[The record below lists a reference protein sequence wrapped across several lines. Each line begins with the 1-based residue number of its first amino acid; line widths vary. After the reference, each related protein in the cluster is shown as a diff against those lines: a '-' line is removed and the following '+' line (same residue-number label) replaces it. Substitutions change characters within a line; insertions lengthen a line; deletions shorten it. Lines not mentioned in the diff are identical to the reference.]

1 MNAASEPLIDR
12 ARVAAALAIIAAK
25 LSRGEI
31 HADHSASMVA
41 LRAYDGPGA
50 CDGLRAY
57 DGPGACDAPSPSAEL
72 FFADIDG
79 EGPVSRAGD
88 VLVGFRSNPES
99 EGDAE
104 VRLQVGP
111 HMLGPV
117 RVPSVGAGGFAYALD
132 GEAVLPL
139 VALAFHEVRVGAS
152 GRGVRMVQAHLDTA
166 TRRDLA
172 RFGGRH
178 LDRAGR
184 GLLIGSGQLHVLASA
199 SALFDSASHYH
210 GLAVLAA
217 A

>member
-41 LRAYDGPGA
+41 
-50 CDGLRAY
+50 LRAY

-117 RVPSVGAGGFAYALD
+117 RVPGVGAGGFAYALD

-184 GLLIGSGQLHVLASA
+184 GLLIGSGQLHVAS
-199 SALFDSASHYH
+199 SALEPHRHCGETFDSASHYH